1 MEEVSGDSAPAASV
15 AVVAPA
21 DPDEWRKRP
30 GTPVLTSG
38 GDSGVL
44 VAYHTTA
51 AADGEALPPC
61 DVRFGA
67 ARGPNSR
74 TERFLPEALVRPLAA
89 AVGFVVRTPK
99 GRGTVLRAQLATSDG
114 DEDRFEVELM
124 PEITSPASTAA
135 ANVTSAK
142 GEEGLE
148 VGYTAPS
155 AEAVL
160 AGAASDG
167 TGSCDGNTVAQS
179 PVAEDTAA
187 AEAVVE
193 TFDASEVSCSG
204 AVVLPVVEALT
215 SQVRN

>member
-1 MEEVSGDSAPAASV
+1 MEELSGDSAPAASV

-30 GTPVLTSG
+30 GTPVLSSG

-51 AADGEALPPC
+51 AADDEALPPC
-61 DVRFGA
+61 EVRFGA

-74 TERFLPEALVRPLAA
+74 TERLLPEALVRPLAA

-99 GRGTVLRAQLATSDG
+99 GRGTVLRAHLATAEG
-114 DEDRFEVELM
+114 DEDRFEIELT
-124 PEITSPASTAA
+124 PEITSPASAAA
-135 ANVTSAK
+135 ANVTSTK
-142 GEEGLE
+142 DDEGIE

-160 AGAASDG
+160 AGASTGGADSGDG
-167 TGSCDGNTVAQS
+167 DAVAKS

-187 AEAVVE
+187 AEAVIE
-193 TFDASEVSCSG
+193 TFNASEVSCSG

-215 SQVRN
+215 GQVRN